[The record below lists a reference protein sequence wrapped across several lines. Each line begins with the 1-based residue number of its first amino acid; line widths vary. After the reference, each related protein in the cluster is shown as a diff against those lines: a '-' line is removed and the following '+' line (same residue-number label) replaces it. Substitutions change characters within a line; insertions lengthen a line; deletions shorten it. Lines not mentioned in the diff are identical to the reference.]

1 MHSREVTVKDI
12 KKEVTPFRIE
22 QVGIVVKNRED
33 AMEKYSSLWSI
44 GPFRLWDVD
53 LPEGIV
59 RGKKTHCKA
68 KLAFAQA
75 GPIEIELIEPGE
87 GETTWSEF
95 LRDKG
100 EGVHHVAMWINDM
113 DKEVESY
120 SKDGVAVLQ
129 FGDDGTTKFAYMDTE
144 ATAGV
149 IVELLQHKEARK

>member
-1 MHSREVTVKDI
+1 MHC
-12 KKEVTPFRIE
+12 KEVITVENITKEARPFRIE
-22 QVGIVVKNRED
+22 QVGIVVKNREE
-33 AMEKYSSLWSI
+33 AIRKFSSLWGI

-59 RGKKTHCKA
+59 RGRKTYCKA

-100 EGVHHVAMWINDM
+100 EGVHHVAMWVNDM
-113 DKEVESY
+113 DKVLESY
-120 SKDGVAVLQ
+120 SKDGVGVLQ
-129 FGDDGTTKFAYMDTE
+129 FGDDEATRFAYMDTE
-144 ATAGV
+144 MTAGV
-149 IVELLQHKEARK
+149 IFELLQHKY